1 MFVTHTQSTERRLPS
16 YFVTEEM
23 EIFAESFQFIPH
35 TIIFAEFHGCS
46 RLTADGI
53 IERLE

>member
-1 MFVTHTQSTERRLPS
+1 
-16 YFVTEEM
+16 M